1 MFSQQVQVQ
10 GRGKGRVSNI
20 QQPNTSKLFQ
30 MYERVSY
37 SENTEEL
44 SKTDSTPLS
53 MAFFSNQNIQIIH
66 NGIRAGV
73 YEKTNHKYIID
84 TQDID
89 QLKFVM
95 RSVFTQNALHQP
107 TNIPQQIE
115 SLNKIVLN
123 YCIHQI
129 CVELT
134 SYLKYIHDIST
145 MYVHNDHPI
154 DDNDAKYR
162 QLEFNTQWFSK

>member
-1 MFSQQVQVQ
+1 MFNNSQQ
-10 GRGKGRVSNI
+10 GRGRVSKI

-37 SENTEEL
+37 SDNTEDL
-44 SKTDSTPLS
+44 QHSSTSPLS
-53 MAFFSNQNIQIIH
+53 VAYFSSQNMKIIH

-73 YEKTNHKYIID
+73 YEKTDHKYIID
-84 TQDID
+84 NQDID

-95 RSVFTQNALHQP
+95 RSVFTQHAMHNT

-129 CVELT
+129 TTELT

-145 MYVHNDHPI
+145 MYVPNDHPV
-154 DDNDAKYR
+154 DVNKYR
-162 QLEFNTQWFSK
+162 DLEYHKDWFSKQN